1 MATPP
6 PPPPPLPPLPSRPSS
21 CPVPAIEH
29 LSLNERE
36 DDPPIA
42 STSTAPPPAP
52 PTASSS
58 KAKGQVRR
66 GPPITYRRYTGEED
80 IPLIIALVET
90 ELSEPYNWYTYR
102 YFLQDCFRADVL
114 RPHLCFFAYMGDAPI
129 GTIVCK
135 QDLHKKGLERGYI
148 AMLAVVKSCRG
159 RGVATRLVQLSI
171 TEMVAYQAQEVMLE
185 TEFDNVAALTFYERL
200 GFFRDKRLFRFY
212 LNAKDAFRLKLPL
225 AERETER
232 EEMEYR
238 ARLARIG
245 VDEEL
250 TESLEVWKRWKEGT
264 WVEEGEGRKGE
275 GKREESAKGPE
286 NEQGTIQESSGAHKR
301 SEAANT

>member
-21 CPVPAIEH
+21 CPVPAIED
-29 LSLNERE
+29 LSLDERE
-36 DDPPIA
+36 DGPPIA
-42 STSTAPPPAP
+42 STSTSPPPPP

-102 YFLQDCFRADVL
+102 YFLQDW
-114 RPHLCFFAYMGDAPI
+114 PHLCFFAYMGDTPI

-159 RGVATRLVQLSI
+159 QGVATRLVQLSI

-185 TEFDNVAALTFYERL
+185 TEFDNLAALTFYERL

-245 VDEEL
+245 VDDEL
-250 TESLEVWKRWKEGT
+250 TKSLEVWKRWKEGT
-264 WVEEGEGRKGE
+264 WVEEGEGGKGE
-275 GKREESAKGPE
+275 GNREKSVKGSE
-286 NEQGTIQESSGAHKR
+286 NESSRIPESSGARKR